1 MLIGVDAT
9 CWSNGRGYG
18 RHARALLR
26 ALVDLDAH
34 NQYTFFFDADP
45 AGVAPGLPASV
56 RLHWVRSSV
65 PAVLAAAAQG
75 RRSLRD
81 MWRMSWAISRAD
93 LDVVLFPTI
102 YSYVPV
108 WGRARKVVMIHD
120 VIAEK
125 FPHLTVPS
133 RRARLA
139 WRAKVALGIRQADAI
154 ATVSAYSRGHIL
166 EHFGLAPERV
176 SVVGEASDAI
186 FRTLDHPSLTPRL
199 LDAGIHPEGRSILYV
214 GGFGPHK
221 NLPTLLAA
229 FAELASQPGFS
240 DVQLILVG
248 EHTSEV
254 FYTHVDAIRQ
264 RVAELGL
271 TDRTVFTGYL
281 TDEELVV
288 LLNLST
294 VLVLPS
300 WMEGFGLPA
309 IEAAACGCPSIA
321 TTASP
326 LPELL
331 GAGGLY
337 VDPGQPPQLRKA
349 LTRVLT
355 EPKLRHTMRQA
366 GLAAAQ
372 RLTWTAAARQMHD
385 VLAGVAAYGAA

>member
-1 MLIGVDAT
+1 MMNDSLCTGKTTEIPPKLGSAGPRRGAPTATCRRQGIAMTFLSPSCAGRRLPCPSRLGLLGESRLRPGCVSLNGFATSLARTGHSVPLSSRLCWLVHPGAGRPDLPSRWLPGMLIGVDAT

-254 FYTHVDAIRQ
+254 FYT
-264 RVAELGL
+264 
-271 TDRTVFTGYL
+271 
-281 TDEELVV
+281 
-288 LLNLST
+288 
-294 VLVLPS
+294 
-300 WMEGFGLPA
+300 
-309 IEAAACGCPSIA
+309 
-321 TTASP
+321 
-326 LPELL
+326 
-331 GAGGLY
+331 
-337 VDPGQPPQLRKA
+337 
-349 LTRVLT
+349 
-355 EPKLRHTMRQA
+355 
-366 GLAAAQ
+366 
-372 RLTWTAAARQMHD
+372 
-385 VLAGVAAYGAA
+385 